1 MVNIKAFVFN
11 PFRENTYLVWDEEG
25 SLVVIDPSFYDLQE
39 QEAFYGLISREKLTL
54 REIWLTH
61 GHFDH
66 IFGVAQ
72 LQRRYS
78 VPVLMGEADA
88 GLVRLAGKAAS
99 DAGLNIPDT
108 DFRTTPLHDGQSLT
122 VLKGSPFMAIA
133 TPGHSEG
140 GFCFYDQADKVLFSG
155 DTLFAGTIGRT
166 DLFGG
171 EYDKLIVSVMDRL
184 MGLPGDVDVLPGH
197 GTWTTIADERTGN
210 PFLQPFNEP
219 EEDCDAGLGEQTTT
233 LV

>member
-11 PFRENTYLVWDEEG
+11 PFRENTYFVWDEEG
-25 SLVVIDPSFYDLQE
+25 SLVVIDPSFYYPEE
-39 QEAFYGLISREKLTL
+39 QEAFYGLVARENLTL
-54 REIWLTH
+54 KEIWLTH

-66 IFGVAQ
+66 IFGVAG
-72 LQRRYS
+72 LQRKYS

-88 GLVRLAGKAAS
+88 ELVALAGKAAA

-108 DFRTTPLHDGQSLT
+108 SFSTTALHDSQ
-122 VLKGSPFMAIA
+122 VLGTLKDSPFTAIA

-140 GFCFYDQADKVLFSG
+140 GFCFYDSTDKVLFSG

-197 GTWTTIADERTGN
+197 GGWTTIGNERTGN

-219 EEDCDAGLGEQTTT
+219 EEDSDPGLEAQTATEG
-233 LV
+233 

>member
-11 PFRENTYLVWDEEG
+11 PFRENTYFVWDEEG
-25 SLVVIDPSFYDLQE
+25 SLVVIDPSFYDQEE
-39 QEAFYGLISREKLTL
+39 QEAFFSLVSRENLTL

-66 IFGVAQ
+66 IFGVAP
-72 LQRRYS
+72 LQRKYS

-88 GLVRLAGKAAS
+88 DLLAIAGQSAEA
-99 DAGLNIPDT
+99 AGLKMPDT
-108 DFRTTPLHDGQSLT
+108 GFRTTPLTDGQALT
-122 VLKGSPFMAIA
+122 VLKGSPFTAIA
-133 TPGHSEG
+133 TPGHTEG
-140 GFCFYDQADKVLFSG
+140 GFCFYDETDKVLFSG

-197 GTWTTIADERTGN
+197 GTWTTVGNERTGN

-219 EEDCDAGLGEQTTT
+219 EEDAEADSET
-233 LV
+233 LAPTE